1 MVTTRTRD
9 ELVKTPLVPALWSNT
24 KTGVSER
31 GRSNHRLR
39 WCKVLSINR
48 PAKPVMSHP
57 KACRTTYIYNRD
69 IYMNTY
75 VYIYT
80 HTYIAAYIQIHIY
93 TPLQTYNCMSAS
105 LHIYICT
112 YLYTWGLPPLI
123 QNLILG
129 GVFHQQG
136 VIRQGVLPKFESSAG
151 PATCDA

>member
-1 MVTTRTRD
+1 MVTTRTRE

-57 KACRTTYIYNRD
+57 KACRTTYIYNRY

-80 HTYIAAYIQIHIY
+80 YIHSRVYTNTHIY
-93 TPLQTYNCMSAS
+93 TSTNIQ
-105 LHIYICT
+105 LHVCIFAYIHMYVLVHLGPSTINPKFDPWRC
-112 YLYTWGLPPLI
+112 LPPTRRDPSR
-123 QNLILG
+123 G
-129 GVFHQQG
+129 P
-136 VIRQGVLPKFESSAG
+136 PKV
-151 PATCDA
+151 